1 MIRITRTAEPTD
13 RGLWAITHYS
23 QLNSLLEQYST
34 TGVANLFAK
43 PVQASDGAI
52 EWYSELNGRPIL
64 QKDLPAAEAAR
75 VGELLSRKLAAIA
88 SLSNSLPPN
97 SLPENARAL
106 LEMASRQP
114 DHDSVWSID
123 GQPVIT
129 FWPGPEPV
137 AAVPPPVVPPRRL
150 WWLWLLL
157 LLLLAAL
164 ALFLLRGC
172 IPQSSKEE
180 PSVPVAPLPQPPVN
194 TPPLDPA
201 TVMPPAVKPE
211 PEPKPEPAP
220 KPAPVPADP
229 VKPNKPVK
237 QLCPAQRTPQQAPE
251 VVLVVDGSGSMAI
264 SMDATAEELFYARN
278 NVEVPTLFREPQR
291 ISVARS
297 SAKQLIDAIPKD
309 MNISLVTALNCG
321 RVESTS
327 PFSFGQRGALKAQIS
342 QIKPDDKT
350 PLAAAL
356 ARAGEMVDGVN
367 RDAII
372 LLISDGEE
380 TCNGN
385 PCEVARELKSRKPRL
400 QVNVV
405 DIMNTGAANCVAQST
420 DGRVYPVNST
430 NEFKAAMNKAISEY
444 IPKGCN

>member
-1 MIRITRTAEPTD
+1 MIRITRTAEPTARD
-13 RGLWAITHYS
+13 QWAITHYS
-23 QLNSLLEQYST
+23 QLNSLLAQHSSP
-34 TGVANLFAK
+34 GVVNLFAK
-43 PVQASDGAI
+43 PVQASDGAT
-52 EWYSELNGRPIL
+52 EWYSELNGRPVQL
-64 QKDLPAAEAAR
+64 KDLPAADATR
-75 VGELLSRKLAAIA
+75 VEELLSRKLAAIA
-88 SLSNSLPPN
+88 SLRKTLPPG
-97 SLPENARAL
+97 SLPENLHSL

-114 DHDSVWSID
+114 ERDSVWSID

-172 IPQSSKEE
+172 IPQD
-180 PSVPVAPLPQPPVN
+180 PPVIPPVPVAPVPQPPVN

-201 TVMPPAVKPE
+201 TVIPPVVKPE
-211 PEPKPEPAP
+211 PGPEPTPKPTS
-220 KPAPVPADP
+220 VPAEP
-229 VKPNKPVK
+229 IKPNKPVK
-237 QLCPAQRTPQQAPE
+237 QLCPSQRTPQQAPE

-264 SMDATAEELFYARN
+264 SMDATPEELFFARN
-278 NVEVPTLFREPQR
+278 NVAIPALFREPQR

-297 SAKQLIDAIPKD
+297 SAKQLVDAIPKD

-327 PFSFGQRGALKAQIS
+327 PFSFRQRGALKTQIS
-342 QIKPDDKT
+342 QIQPDDKT
-350 PLAAAL
+350 PLADAL

-372 LLISDGEE
+372 LLVSDGEE

-385 PCEVARELKSRKPRL
+385 PCDVARELKSRKPRL

-420 DGRVYPVNST
+420 GGKVYPANST